1 MNAAASEILTLFCVV
16 GVGLAL
22 GRLSFRGISLGTS
35 GVVFVAMVA
44 GHFGFEV
51 PDLVGAVGIVLFMY
65 CLGVSAGP
73 NFLRDFLRQGR
84 ALAVMATLMTVAA
97 AGAAWLVARL
107 GNVPVELTSGLFAGA
122 LTSTPALAAASD
134 RLPGNV
140 DVAVAFGVA
149 YPIGVIGVIVFVHLA
164 PWLFGISLVDADRR
178 AVGGP
183 SDPITRMLVEVV
195 NPVVVGKRIRDI
207 GAVAHS
213 NCQVSRRLA
222 GSRLEPIPPDFT
234 LQLGDHLLVVGQRS
248 RIGDVV
254 DALGKPAPDADYTLD
269 MERQRRTVV
278 VTSKQLVGQSLEQL
292 HLLSRFGITISRIT
306 RQDVEF
312 VPSAHEKIHFGDVV
326 TVVGEPSSIEAFTAY
341 AGHHERAVDETDLI
355 SLVVGLVGGIVL
367 GRIEFAYGGES
378 ISLGLA
384 GGPLL
389 MGLIIGHFGK
399 IGPIVGHIPR
409 AARWLTAEVGLA
421 IFLAHAGSRAGAG
434 VAAVV
439 TQYGAELIF
448 GAAVILIVPLL
459 VGYVVARFV
468 LRIDLLEALGG
479 VCGAMTSTPGL
490 GVVAAQ
496 VESTLPVTSYATVY
510 PTAIILVTLLTY
522 GLVSLLAG

>member
-73 NFLRDFLRQGR
+73 NFLRDILRQGR

-269 MERQRRTVV
+269 MERQRRGCRHFQTTCRPIAR
-278 VTSKQLVGQSLEQL
+278 TSTC
-292 HLLSRFGITISRIT
+292 SRGSASTISRIT